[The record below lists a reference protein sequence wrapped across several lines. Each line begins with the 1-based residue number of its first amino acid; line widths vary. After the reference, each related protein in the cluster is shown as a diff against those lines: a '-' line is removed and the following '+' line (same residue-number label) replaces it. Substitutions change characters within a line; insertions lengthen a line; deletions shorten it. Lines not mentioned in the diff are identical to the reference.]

1 MDLKIAFFIIDHA
14 SVGGVERVTASLM
27 SLFIAKNLPVH
38 SLISLGE
45 ETAKNAVIHYPDTV
59 SLKCI
64 SRKNIQTDLAFFL
77 KKKKISHLIFQGD
90 NMSISL
96 AVLKA
101 VNQTDSRG
109 ILQYHGS
116 PYAYL
121 KKNLYSS
128 DLLEKP
134 VNLLKIGLSTLRY
147 PFKKRKLL
155 KVIKNSK
162 HGFVTVSNSVLEELN
177 SLFYTR
183 FKNVLSI
190 HNPISFK
197 QNKPVKLE
205 NKEPIVVFV
214 ARLERKHKNAFLS
227 VKSWNLLHNKF
238 PNWEMIIIGDGSLM
252 EKMKS
257 FKQKHQI
264 QNLSFLGT
272 INNVNSYLERSSIA
286 ILTSDSEGFGMG
298 LFESASFKNA
308 LVTTESYGGVKD
320 FVQENHNGFFVER
333 NDYAGMA
340 EKIEKL
346 ILDKNLREKMAINSY
361 TKYEEIAA
369 ENIFKQWKNL
379 FLKPIA

>member
-205 NKEPIVVFV
+205 NKEPVVVFV

-227 VKSWNLLHNKF
+227 VKSWNLLYHKF

-320 FVQENHNGFFVER
+320 FVQENYNGFFVER
-333 NDYAGMA
+333 NDHAGMA
-340 EKIEKL
+340 EKIKKL

>member
-27 SLFIAKNLPVH
+27 SLFIAKNLRVH

-64 SRKNIQTDLAFFL
+64 SRKNIQTELAFFL

-101 VNQTDSRG
+101 VNQTNSRG

-134 VNLLKIGLSTLRY
+134 VNLLKTGLSTLRY

-238 PNWEMIIIGDGSLM
+238 PNWELIIIGDGSLM

-264 QNLSFLGT
+264 RNLSFLGT

-320 FVQENHNGFFVER
+320 FVQENYNGFFVKK
-333 NDYAGMA
+333 NDYIGMA

-361 TKYEEIAA
+361 TKYDEIAA
-369 ENIFKQWKNL
+369 ENIFKQWTNL